1 MPHGE
6 PASPSWPET
15 PYGSRTCRPCGRIS
29 LILVVGPNITV
40 NSGSEQERLGLIEA
54 MAQNVCNSFDS
65 LRGATPAAYGPELAM
80 TKLLQADWIAIS
92 PVLQSI
98 LDAGPETQ
106 QRCLDAVDEII
117 KS

>member
-1 MPHGE
+1 
-6 PASPSWPET
+6 
-15 PYGSRTCRPCGRIS
+15 
-29 LILVVGPNITV
+29 
-40 NSGSEQERLGLIEA
+40 
-54 MAQNVCNSFDS
+54 
-65 LRGATPAAYGPELAM
+65 M

-98 LDAGPETQ
+98 LDASPETQ